1 MESKTKLKLLEG
13 AQLVKVL
20 QKANVTIYPIVAP
33 ESAGVEY
40 VVYRRTS
47 LDGYQLKGRI
57 TPLQKAS
64 YTIDVVSDEYAK
76 VIGLTQTVLD
86 TLGDYSDTE
95 ILDINIDDL
104 SEDYS
109 KGFFIQ
115 TINITITI

>member
-20 QKANVTIYPIVAP
+20 QKANVTIYPVVAP
-33 ESAGVEY
+33 ESAGNEY
-40 VVYRRTS
+40 VVYKRNS
-47 LDGYQLKGRI
+47 LDGYQLKGRV

-64 YTIDVVSDEYAK
+64 YTINVVSDQYAK
-76 VIGLTQTVLD
+76 VIGLTQKILD
-86 TLGDYSDTE
+86 TLGDYSDAE

-109 KGFFIQ
+109 EGFFIQ
-115 TINITITI
+115 TINVTITI